1 LNILL
6 MGNGG
11 REHALAWKLSQSQR
25 FGKLWIAPGN
35 PGTEIYGENISSA
48 ELDNP
53 SQILNI
59 VQKKQVDLVVIGPEG
74 PLELGISDVLRNE
87 NIPVFG
93 PSKSA
98 AQLET
103 SKSFANTLMREY
115 GIDTAESQT
124 FDSAERAIN
133 YVRTLDGPCVIKANG
148 LAAGKGVTVCDTF
161 DEAIYAINES
171 LTELRFGSAG
181 SQIVVEERMYGWE
194 TSAHAFTD
202 GITVRHMPFSC
213 DHKPVFD
220 ENKGPNT
227 GGMGVYSSPPHLKK
241 TQQDFIETAVTEK
254 LVSAMAAEGLT
265 YQGTIYPGMM
275 LTSSGPRVV
284 EINARFGD
292 PETEALMPRL
302 KSDLIDIVDAVANQ
316 TLNDVHPEW
325 SNEYSVGVIMA
336 SAGYPN
342 SFNTG
347 HLISGIEHTDDN
359 VQVFLAGTDRDEDNN
374 LITAG
379 GRVLCVVGTGTTLED
394 AREITYDNVNRI
406 TFEGAHFRT
415 DIGSL

>member
-1 LNILL
+1 
-6 MGNGG
+6 
-11 REHALAWKLSQSQR
+11 
-25 FGKLWIAPGN
+25 
-35 PGTEIYGENISSA
+35 
-48 ELDNP
+48 
-53 SQILNI
+53 
-59 VQKKQVDLVVIGPEG
+59 
-74 PLELGISDVLRNE
+74 
-87 NIPVFG
+87 
-93 PSKSA
+93 
-98 AQLET
+98 
-103 SKSFANTLMREY
+103 
-115 GIDTAESQT
+115 
-124 FDSAERAIN
+124 
-133 YVRTLDGPCVIKANG
+133 
-148 LAAGKGVTVCDTF
+148 
-161 DEAIYAINES
+161 
-171 LTELRFGSAG
+171 
-181 SQIVVEERMYGWE
+181 
-194 TSAHAFTD
+194 
-202 GITVRHMPFSC
+202 
-213 DHKPVFD
+213 
-220 ENKGPNT
+220 
-227 GGMGVYSSPPHLKK
+227 
-241 TQQDFIETAVTEK
+241 
-254 LVSAMAAEGLT
+254 MAAEGLT